1 MKATE
6 KAPSKHV
13 WKTLLKFLWRVKL
26 PYLMILLTTVVALS
40 RTQLALLI
48 PNYMQQFYAGDF
60 STKIIAML
68 IITDILRYIVGS
80 IAGWITRLCS
90 AKVTRNIRKS
100 LVGKLFRMPMAF
112 YEENTPKSLISRTT
126 EDTTKIS
133 NFVSSVLSDV
143 ISSAYGVIGVC
154 VLLFDYGWQLSTVA
168 VVLVPLTVLI
178 FVICGKIDFKVNFLL
193 QSKLA
198 KLTKAIME
206 RVLRLPLIKST
217 VNEDVEEKQ
226 GGDDIQEFYRAK
238 LKFGVAVSGVSTL
251 QKFGMYSC
259 DLIVI
264 IAGYFLSTSGVIS
277 ADIFVAFYM
286 FVTQFVAY
294 IQMLLNSW
302 STAKGCQGA
311 VLRIAQIFDEP
322 AEQTAGEPVSN
333 SDGTI
338 RFRGVSFGYG
348 GKPVLDHVTFTIPK
362 RQLTAI
368 VGRSGAGKSTLL
380 KLIMGFYPVDSGDI
394 SVGGKPLADVDKRQW
409 RRSIGYVSQDMQL
422 FSGTIRENLVYG
434 LDRQVSDQELHQ
446 ALAMACADKFVS
458 AFPRGLDEQ
467 VGVSGSNLSGG
478 QGRRIMIAHALLQ
491 RTPYLLLDEVTS
503 SLDVESKQAID
514 TAVRNIAAEKT
525 VVMVSHDMAAVAA
538 ADHILVLDGGAVT
551 GGGDHQEMLGQNP
564 VYQKLQLA
572 ASAQ

>member
-26 PYLMILLTTVVALS
+26 PYLMILLATAVALGQ
-40 RTQLALLI
+40 TKLALLI

-60 STKIIAML
+60 STKIITLL
-68 IITDILRYIVGS
+68 IATTVLRYIVGNVS
-80 IAGWITRLCS
+80 GWIKKLCS
-90 AKVTRNIRKS
+90 ARITRNIRKS
-100 LVGKLFRMPMAF
+100 MVGKLFRMPLAF

-133 NFVSSVLSDV
+133 DLVSAFLADV
-143 ISSAYGVIGVC
+143 ISNIYGIAGVIY
-154 VLLFDYGWQLSTVA
+154 LLFTYGWQLGVVA
-168 VVLVPLTVLI
+168 LALIPFSVLVY
-178 FVICGKIDFKVNFLL
+178 VICGKLNFKVSYLL

-217 VNEDVEEKQ
+217 VNEDAEEKQ
-226 GGDDIQEFYRAK
+226 GGGDIQEFYQAK
-238 LKFGVAVSGVSTL
+238 LKYCAVVSGISTL
-251 QKFGMYSC
+251 QMFGQYGC
-259 DLIVI
+259 DVIVI
-264 IAGYFLSTSGVIS
+264 IGGFFLVTSGVIT
-277 ADIFVAFYM
+277 ADIFIAFYM
-286 FVTQFVAY
+286 FTTQFVGY
-294 IQMLLNSW
+294 IQALMNIW
-302 STAKGCQGA
+302 NQAKGCQGA

-503 SLDVESKQAID
+503 SLDAESKQAID
-514 TAVRNIAAEKT
+514 AAVRNIAAEKT

-538 ADHILVLDGGAVT
+538 ADHILVLDGGTVA
-551 GGGDHQEMLGQNP
+551 GGDHREMLGQNP